1 MYAKLQIKGDIVVK
15 TGMHIGGSSAFAAI
29 GAVDAPIMRDAG
41 TNLPMIPGSSLK
53 GKMRSLLAKEY
64 NKTLANLP
72 DDDAERLIRLF
83 GSAKGKP
90 QRSRVLFSDMVL
102 ANEQELRKAGL
113 QSMTEVKFENSINR
127 ATAVANPRQ
136 IERVVR
142 GSVFELDLI
151 YEVEKQTP
159 EEVMED
165 METLAEGMKLLQ
177 YDYLG
182 GSGSRGYGKISF
194 RDLTVDPVIGNID
207 DELIEKCNEILA
219 EVEQL

>member
-64 NKTLANLP
+64 NRTLANLP